1 MRQKKNRGKF
11 RADIEARRRARESGA
26 KPAATRVIENKRRKP
41 VKHKKK
47 WLDSELP

>member
-1 MRQKKNRGKF
+1 MPPKNSSKKF

-41 VKHKKK
+41 AKHKKK
-47 WLDSELP
+47 WLQQELN